1 MIRHASQ
8 LVCCLLALVVTTA
21 SAQTYSL
28 VIGVDG
34 MGSYGLEAANTP
46 NMHALKDGSWATGY
60 SGASALT
67 AFAGGTIGTATEQPT
82 VSGPGWSTIQNGV
95 WKNNHG
101 VTDNGATFTN
111 GNFAAYPSYLKLIES
126 QFTTSVQTSGIVAWN
141 PIDTNIFATAGIDS
155 RTPTSEDD
163 AAVANIAI
171 TQLGSLASNSRGA
184 MFLHFDAVDGAG
196 HSSGAYSA
204 AYHSAISTVD
214 TRVGQILSAIKLRPD
229 FANENWQIVVISD
242 HGHTPGGGHGG
253 QSALERSIPIL
264 VSSKTVI
271 AGPMSASVVQ
281 PSQIDVAKTVLDHFG
296 MAPPAYMLGQSRAQ
310 NVTPLTT
317 ANLTQGLLTHLSFDG
332 NANSSLAGNGGTV
345 TGSVQFT
352 AGRFGQAGL
361 VSTYG
366 SGSVLL
372 NDDIGATIGTATD
385 LAVSMWVKYGS
396 ATSDPAFFSNKNWNS
411 GGNTGINLAYQPNNG
426 QGGLDSNF
434 KASTG
439 TRADV
444 EPFSGFEPGNWHHV
458 VLNIDRDAT
467 TSVYID
473 GALFGSNTTSAGSL
487 DGAFNFRL
495 FNDGTGTY
503 SAGAGFSNL
512 MLDEFSAWSRLLTN
526 DEIAFLSS
534 SAIAIGLAG
543 DFNHN
548 GIVDGADYVVWRKG
562 LGSTFTQN
570 DYNTWRTNFGA
581 TDGAGVESNPA
592 ALSSLVPEPASAI
605 ACVSAVLALLMV
617 RRSKTGRMS
626 SRAAGPHQLHAP
638 TTITSAP

>member
-8 LVCCLLALVVTTA
+8 LVCCVFLALAVTTA

-46 NMHALKDGSWATGY
+46 NMHAIKDGSWASGY
-60 SGASALT
+60 SGASSLT
-67 AFAGGTIGTATEQPT
+67 AFAGGTIGTPTEQAT
-82 VSGPGWSTIQNGV
+82 VSGPGWSTIQTGV

-101 VTDNGATFTN
+101 VTDNNATFTN

-155 RTPTSEDD
+155 RTQTSEDD
-163 AAVANIAI
+163 AAVATTAV
-171 TQLGSLASNSRGA
+171 TQLGTLATNSRGA
-184 MFLHFDAVDGAG
+184 MFLHFDAVDFAG

-204 AYHSAISTVD
+204 AYHSAVTGVD
-214 TRVGQILSAIKLRPD
+214 TRVGQLLSAIKLRSN

-264 VSSKTVI
+264 VSSKTVV

-296 MAPPAYMLGQSRAQ
+296 IASPAYMLGESRAP
-310 NVTPLTT
+310 NAIPLAT

-332 NANSSLAGNGGTV
+332 NVNSSLTGNGGTV
-345 TGSVQFT
+345 SGNVQFT

-361 VSTYG
+361 VATYG

-396 ATSDPAFFSNKNWNS
+396 AASDPAFFSNKNWNS

-426 QGGLDSNF
+426 QGGLDANF

-458 VLNIDRDAT
+458 VLNIDRDAA

-473 GALFGSNTTSAGSL
+473 GALFGTNTTSAGSL

-503 SAGAGFSNL
+503 SAGTGFTNL
-512 MLDEFSAWSRLLTN
+512 MIDEFSTWSRLLTN
-526 DEIAFLSS
+526 DEIAFLST
-534 SAIAIGLAG
+534 SAISNGLAG

-548 GIVDGADYVVWRKG
+548 GVVDGADYVVWRKG
-562 LGSTFTQN
+562 LGSTYTQN
-570 DYNTWRTNFGA
+570 DFNTWRSNFGV
-581 TDGAGVESNPA
+581 TNGAGAESESEGP
-592 ALSSLVPEPASAI
+592 SSSVPEPAGAI
-605 ACVSAVLALLMV
+605 ACVSAMMALLMV
-617 RRSKTGRMS
+617 RRSRL
-626 SRAAGPHQLHAP
+626 AGWARREAGTHR
-638 TTITSAP
+638 